1 MMLKRTNRLWYSLR
15 EMFRLFTTKAVLF
28 VLALTAYGA
37 NFVLQQRCAAASENP
52 ARLRFGHSVALSD
65 FDSDGLID
73 QARVEGSGPRKSIEV
88 VLSQSGKLLVLHFD
102 TFEGSHGSLFADDV
116 NNDGAT
122 DLIWTD
128 LLHADDVVV
137 WLGNGDGRFE
147 RTPPNAFRDEFTL
160 SDVNV
165 TAPAESTHD
174 PAINSEIN
182 RQIDYASLQKF
193 FDWTARRLADE
204 LSDRLPTL
212 AVALGSQTDRGP
224 PFLLN

>member
-1 MMLKRTNRLWYSLR
+1 
-15 EMFRLFTTKAVLF
+15 MFRWFTTKAVFF
-28 VLALTAYGA
+28 VLALTVYGA
-37 NFVLQQRCAAASENP
+37 NLLPQQRCAAASENP
-52 ARLRFGHSVALSD
+52 VLLRFGHSIALSD

-137 WLGNGDGRFE
+137 WLGDGDGRFE
-147 RTPPNAFRDEFTL
+147 RTSPTAFRDEFTL
-160 SDVNV
+160 NDVNV
-165 TAPAESTHD
+165 VAPAESAHD
-174 PAINSEIN
+174 PAINFGIS
-182 RQIDYASLQKF
+182 RPIDYAQLQRF
-193 FDWTARRLADE
+193 LDWSAPRLPNE

-212 AVALGSQTDRGP
+212 AVALESQTVRGP
-224 PFLLN
+224 PLLLN